1 MRYLIIEEDLGFFL
15 GVVNSYGIWAKNDIF
30 GLPKA
35 YSFASKKLAK
45 RFITEVMGSEMS
57 DYKIVAINSEDKY
70 IHAVDLIKSGYGNHT
85 HLMLDAIPMLNETVH

>member
-1 MRYLIIEEDLGFFL
+1 
-15 GVVNSYGIWAKNDIF
+15 
-30 GLPKA
+30 
-35 YSFASKKLAK
+35 
-45 RFITEVMGSEMS
+45 MGSEMS